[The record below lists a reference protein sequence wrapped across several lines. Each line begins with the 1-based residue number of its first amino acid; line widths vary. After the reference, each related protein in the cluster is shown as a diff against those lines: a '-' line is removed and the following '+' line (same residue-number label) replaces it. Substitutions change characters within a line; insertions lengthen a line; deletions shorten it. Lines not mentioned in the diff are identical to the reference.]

1 MAITLS
7 DFLAAP
13 QESISASRERSPGTA
28 QRCRLRVASRKTSM
42 AVNSIAEAGGKVT
55 GVVADVRDFAAVGR
69 AFETACSQFGSI
81 DVLVSRAAGNF
92 RAPINELFFPCRAQK
107 RKQLN
112 LFL

>member
-1 MAITLS
+1 MCGI
-7 DFLAAP
+7 
-13 QESISASRERSPGTA
+13 
-28 QRCRLRVASRKTSM
+28 
-42 AVNSIAEAGGKVT
+42 
-55 GVVADVRDFAAVGR
+55 FAAVGR
-69 AFETACSQFGSI
+69 AFETACAQFGSI